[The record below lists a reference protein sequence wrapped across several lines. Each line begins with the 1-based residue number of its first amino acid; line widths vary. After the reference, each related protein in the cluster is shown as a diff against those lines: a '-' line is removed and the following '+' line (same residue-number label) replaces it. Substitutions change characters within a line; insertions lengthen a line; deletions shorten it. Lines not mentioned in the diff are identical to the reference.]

1 MSRIA
6 VIGSGA
12 WGTAI
17 ALSLHRRGGHQ
28 ITLWAHSPE
37 AAQEIIAAHENTLFL
52 PGFPLPGAIAIT
64 ASVAAVSEAE
74 IVVSVVPSEFLRPTL
89 ARLRPWLRPGQ
100 IVVSAT
106 KGVENHTCLRMTQVI
121 AASLAESAPQSVQEV
136 HSCQGTTGY
145 RGTLQGRGVVPQ
157 MQQSEREALVPEGDY
172 SGPHQTSPDTN
183 LEVFSEASAPQVS
196 SSGMAPAP
204 RSLGDLILSIGALS
218 GPSFALEVAQAQPTA
233 VTVAFDDP
241 EVAAFIQHEFSSQT
255 LRLYTSTDV
264 IGVELGGA
272 LKNVIAIAAGVAAG
286 VGLGHNS
293 AAALITRGIA
303 EITRLAV
310 ACGGRRETLAG
321 LSGVG
326 DLVLTCTG
334 SLSRNRTVGQAL
346 GQGRNLPEILESL
359 GGKVAEGVHTT
370 RAALGLARLHNIEM
384 PITEQME
391 LILNE
396 GKDPREAIKD
406 LMLRPGK
413 HEQ

>member
-6 VIGSGA
+6 ILGAGA

-28 ITLWAHSPE
+28 LTLWSHSEDE
-37 AAQEIIAAHENTLFL
+37 ARQIDSARENVLFL
-52 PGFPLPGAIAIT
+52 PGFPLPPELSVT
-64 ASVAAVSEAE
+64 ADSEPVREAD
-74 IVVSVVPSEFLRPTL
+74 ILVSVIPSEFLRPTL
-89 ARLRPWLRPGQ
+89 TRLHRFMHNGQ
-100 IVVSAT
+100 FIVSAT
-106 KGVENHTCLRMTQVI
+106 KGVEDRTFLRMTKVISQV
-121 AASLAESAPQSVQEV
+121 
-136 HSCQGTTGY
+136 
-145 RGTLQGRGVVPQ
+145 
-157 MQQSEREALVPEGDY
+157 
-172 SGPHQTSPDTN
+172 
-183 LEVFSEASAPQVS
+183 LE
-196 SSGMAPAP
+196 PAG
-204 RSLGDLILSIGALS
+204 LLLSIGALS

-233 VTVAFDDP
+233 VTIAFSDP
-241 EVAAFIQHEFSSQT
+241 QIAALVQQEFSSET

-286 VGLGHNS
+286 SGLAYNS
-293 AAALITRGIA
+293 AAALMTRGIA

-310 ACGGRRETLAG
+310 ACGGKRETLAG

-346 GQGRNLPEILESL
+346 GQGQKLPEILEGL
-359 GGKVAEGVHTT
+359 GGKVAEGVRTT
-370 RAALGLARLHNIEM
+370 RAALGLARKYGIEM

-396 GKDPREAIKD
+396 GKDPREAIRD

-413 HEQ
+413 GEH

>member
-1 MSRIA
+1 MSRIV

-17 ALSLHRRGGHQ
+17 ALSLHSRGGHH

-37 AAQEIIAAHENTLFL
+37 AAREIAGARENTLFL
-52 PGFPLPGAIAIT
+52 PGFPIPDAIAIT
-64 ASVAAVSEAE
+64 GDNSAVREAE
-74 IVVSVVPSEFLRPTL
+74 IVVSVVPSKFLRPTL
-89 ARLRPWLRPGQ
+89 ARLRSHFHPGQ

-106 KGVENHTCLRMTQVI
+106 KGVEDRTYLRMTQVI
-121 AASLAESAPQSVQEV
+121 AASLAEISAQDAKKAVLAV
-136 HSCQGTTGY
+136 
-145 RGTLQGRGVVPQ
+145 GRGSVGQ
-157 MQQSEREALVPEGDY
+157 GF
-172 SGPHQTSPDTN
+172 SPDTTPAE
-183 LEVFSEASAPQVS
+183 LTGALAPEASF
-196 SSGMAPAP
+196 SGISPLTLP
-204 RSLGDLILSIGALS
+204 IGAFS

-241 EVAAFIQHEFSSQT
+241 EVAARIQQEFSSET

-272 LKNVIAIAAGVAAG
+272 LKNVIAI
-286 VGLGHNS
+286 
-293 AAALITRGIA
+293 
-303 EITRLAV
+303 

-346 GQGRNLPEILESL
+346 GQGRKLPEILESL
-359 GGKVAEGVHTT
+359 GGKVAEGVLTT
-370 RAALGLARLHNIEM
+370 RAALGLARLYNLEM

-413 HEQ
+413 DEL